1 MKSLRLFLL
10 LALAGLSAACSTTK
24 LPPPSH
30 ASATTGAPAVP
41 PDAASSTQRSFL
53 APVRPWERGHLADYT
68 MRPGRDPLTNSIA
81 EHVWFTR
88 EAFAGGRGVG
98 GGGCGCN

>member
-1 MKSLRLFLL
+1 MKLFRLLFL
-10 LALAGLSAACSTTK
+10 AI
-24 LPPPSH
+24 
-30 ASATTGAPAVP
+30 
-41 PDAASSTQRSFL
+41 AASPMISCTH
-53 APVRPWERGHLADYT
+53 VKTWERGHLADYT
-68 MRPGRDPLTNSIA
+68 MRPGRDPLTDSIA

>member
-1 MKSLRLFLL
+1 MKIFRLFLA
-10 LALAGLSAACSTTK
+10 LALCSLAGAC
-24 LPPPSH
+24 
-30 ASATTGAPAVP
+30 ATVK
-41 PDAASSTQRSFL
+41 
-53 APVRPWERGHLADYT
+53 PWQRGHLADVT
-68 MRPGRDPLTNSIA
+68 MRPDRDPLSDSIS

>member
-1 MKSLRLFLL
+1 MNPSRLSANSMKILRLLL
-10 LALAGLSAACSTTK
+10 CAAAAGLCSCANVK
-24 LPPPSH
+24 
-30 ASATTGAPAVP
+30 
-41 PDAASSTQRSFL
+41 
-53 APVRPWERGHLADYT
+53 PWERGRLADYT
-68 MRPGRDPLTNSIA
+68 MRPGRDPLTDSIS

>member
-1 MKSLRLFLL
+1 MHPRVAMKTLRILLL
-10 LALAGLSAACSTTK
+10 LALPAL
-24 LPPPSH
+24 
-30 ASATTGAPAVP
+30 ATSCATVN
-41 PDAASSTQRSFL
+41 
-53 APVRPWERGHLADYT
+53 PWERGHLADYT
-68 MRPGRDPLTNSIA
+68 MRPNRDPLTDSIS

>member
-1 MKSLRLFLL
+1 MKRL
-10 LALAGLSAACSTTK
+10 LALAALFLCSSCSNVK
-24 LPPPSH
+24 
-30 ASATTGAPAVP
+30 
-41 PDAASSTQRSFL
+41 
-53 APVRPWERGHLADYT
+53 PWERGQLAGHLLN
-68 MRPGRDPLTNSIA
+68 PGRDPLTDTVS

>member
-1 MKSLRLFLL
+1 MKFLSLSLF
-10 LALAGLSAACSTTK
+10 ALTAF
-24 LPPPSH
+24 
-30 ASATTGAPAVP
+30 
-41 PDAASSTQRSFL
+41 SSVSCTN
-53 APVRPWERGHLADYT
+53 VKPWERGRLADPL
-68 MRPGRDPLTNSIA
+68 MKPARDPLSDSIS

>member
-1 MKSLRLFLL
+1 MKTLQFLL
-10 LALAGLSAACSTTK
+10 LAALA
-24 LPPPSH
+24 LPCVSC
-30 ASATTGAPAVP
+30 
-41 PDAASSTQRSFL
+41 TQ
-53 APVRPWERGHLADYT
+53 VKPWERGRLADYV
-68 MRPGRDPLTNSIA
+68 MRPGRDPLTDSID

>member
-1 MKSLRLFLL
+1 MRLSRCLLFLVWPFL
-10 LALAGLSAACSTTK
+10 GTSCTTVK
-24 LPPPSH
+24 PW
-30 ASATTGAPAVP
+30 
-41 PDAASSTQRSFL
+41 QR
-53 APVRPWERGHLADYT
+53 EHLADYT
-68 MRPGRDPLTNSIA
+68 MRPSRDPLTDSIA

>member
-1 MKSLRLFLL
+1 MKTFRLSLL
-10 LALAGLSAACSTTK
+10 LALAGLTTACSSVK
-24 LPPPSH
+24 
-30 ASATTGAPAVP
+30 
-41 PDAASSTQRSFL
+41 
-53 APVRPWERGHLADYT
+53 PWQRGHLADHT
-68 MRPGRDPLTNSIA
+68 MRPDRDPLTESIA

>member
-1 MKSLRLFLL
+1 MTLVRLL
-10 LALAGLSAACSTTK
+10 LLPLALL
-24 LPPPSH
+24 
-30 ASATTGAPAVP
+30 
-41 PDAASSTQRSFL
+41 AASCTTVKPWQR
-53 APVRPWERGHLADYT
+53 EHLADYT
-68 MRPGRDPLTNSIA
+68 MRPNRDPLSISIA

>member
-1 MKSLRLFLL
+1 MKTRRILLL
-10 LALAGLSAACSTTK
+10 LALSSLSTLTACSTVK
-24 LPPPSH
+24 PW
-30 ASATTGAPAVP
+30 
-41 PDAASSTQRSFL
+41 QR
-53 APVRPWERGHLADYT
+53 EHLADYT
-68 MRPGRDPLTNSIA
+68 MRPGRDPLTDSIS

>member
-1 MKSLRLFLL
+1 MKLIGKCFLL
-10 LALAGLSAACSTTK
+10 GLCFWSGAC
-24 LPPPSH
+24 
-30 ASATTGAPAVP
+30 ASVKPW
-41 PDAASSTQRSFL
+41 QR
-53 APVRPWERGHLADYT
+53 EHLADYT
-68 MRPGRDPLTNSIA
+68 MRSGRDPLSNSIS

>member
-1 MKSLRLFLL
+1 MKSFRLALL
-10 LALAGLSAACSTTK
+10 LALAALSGACTTVK
-24 LPPPSH
+24 
-30 ASATTGAPAVP
+30 
-41 PDAASSTQRSFL
+41 
-53 APVRPWERGHLADYT
+53 PWERGKLADYT
-68 MRPGRDPLTNSIA
+68 MRPGRDPLTDSIS

>member
-1 MKSLRLFLL
+1 MTHFRLFLL
-10 LALAGLSAACSTTK
+10 ILATSLGAGC
-24 LPPPSH
+24 
-30 ASATTGAPAVP
+30 ATVKPW
-41 PDAASSTQRSFL
+41 QRG
-53 APVRPWERGHLADYT
+53 RLADST
-68 MRPGRDPLTNSIA
+68 MRPGRDPLTDSIS

>member
-1 MKSLRLFLL
+1 MKLLRLLL
-10 LALAGLSAACSTTK
+10 CLI
-24 LPPPSH
+24 
-30 ASATTGAPAVP
+30 
-41 PDAASSTQRSFL
+41 AASPMISCTH
-53 APVRPWERGHLADYT
+53 VKPWERGHLADYT
-68 MRPGRDPLTNSIA
+68 MRPGRDPLTDSIA

>member
-1 MKSLRLFLL
+1 MKTLRLLF
-10 LALAGLSAACSTTK
+10 ALA
-24 LPPPSH
+24 
-30 ASATTGAPAVP
+30 AVVSGTSC
-41 PDAASSTQRSFL
+41 AN
-53 APVRPWERGHLADYT
+53 VKPWERGHLADYL
-68 MRPGRDPLTNSIA
+68 MRPGRDQLTDSIS

>member
-1 MKSLRLFLL
+1 MSYLRCLLL
-10 LALAGLSAACSTTK
+10 LATALLGSACTTVK
-24 LPPPSH
+24 
-30 ASATTGAPAVP
+30 
-41 PDAASSTQRSFL
+41 
-53 APVRPWERGHLADYT
+53 PWERGHLADYT
-68 MRPGRDPLTNSIA
+68 MRPARDPLTATIA

>member
-1 MKSLRLFLL
+1 MKALRLL
-10 LALAGLSAACSTTK
+10 LALTAVISG
-24 LPPPSH
+24 
-30 ASATTGAPAVP
+30 ASC
-41 PDAASSTQRSFL
+41 TQ
-53 APVRPWERGHLADYT
+53 VKPWERGHLADYL
-68 MRPGRDPLTNSIA
+68 MRPGRDPLTDSVN

>member
-1 MKSLRLFLL
+1 MRLLRV
-10 LALAGLSAACSTTK
+10 ALLSAAALLLNAC
-24 LPPPSH
+24 
-30 ASATTGAPAVP
+30 ATVK
-41 PDAASSTQRSFL
+41 
-53 APVRPWERGHLADYT
+53 PWERGHLADYT
-68 MRPGRDPLTNSIA
+68 MRPARDPLTDSIA

>member
-1 MKSLRLFLL
+1 MKTFRIFLL
-10 LALAGLSAACSTTK
+10 LAAAWLGTAC
-24 LPPPSH
+24 
-30 ASATTGAPAVP
+30 ATVK
-41 PDAASSTQRSFL
+41 
-53 APVRPWERGHLADYT
+53 PWERGHLADST
-68 MRPGRDPLTNSIA
+68 MIPGRDPLSGSIS

>member
-1 MKSLRLFLL
+1 MIRPCVRITTKTMKLL
-10 LALAGLSAACSTTK
+10 HLVLCLSAAGLCSCANVK
-24 LPPPSH
+24 
-30 ASATTGAPAVP
+30 
-41 PDAASSTQRSFL
+41 
-53 APVRPWERGHLADYT
+53 PWERGRLADYT
-68 MRPGRDPLTNSIA
+68 MRPGRDPLTDSIS

>member
-1 MKSLRLFLL
+1 MTLVRLL
-10 LALAGLSAACSTTK
+10 LLLPAALLAVSCTTVK
-24 LPPPSH
+24 PW
-30 ASATTGAPAVP
+30 
-41 PDAASSTQRSFL
+41 QR
-53 APVRPWERGHLADYT
+53 EHLADYT
-68 MRPGRDPLTNSIA
+68 MRPNRDPLSISIA

>member
-1 MKSLRLFLL
+1 MKTFRIFFC
-10 LALAGLSAACSTTK
+10 LAVAAAG
-24 LPPPSH
+24 
-30 ASATTGAPAVP
+30 
-41 PDAASSTQRSFL
+41 SSC
-53 APVRPWERGHLADYT
+53 AHVKPWERGHLADYL
-68 MRPGRDPLTNSIA
+68 MIPGRDPLTDSIS